1 MELTEALSSPSAGSL
16 GRSPLVL
23 GGGGRVTGKD
33 SSLILLS
40 GVAMQES
47 IRSAQAV
54 GMQACAKHYIWQR
67 TINPSYES

>member
-23 GGGGRVTGKD
+23 GGGRVTGKD